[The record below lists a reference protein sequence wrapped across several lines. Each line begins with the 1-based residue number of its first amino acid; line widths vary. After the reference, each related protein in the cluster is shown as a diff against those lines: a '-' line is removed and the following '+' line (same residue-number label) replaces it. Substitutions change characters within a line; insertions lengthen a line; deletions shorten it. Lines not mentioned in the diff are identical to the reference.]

1 MIVSKA
7 GNRFCCK
14 KKRKYKGKRIQA
26 VKKRFHNKEETTK
39 QRKKQMYLENVTL
52 KSTYQKAK
60 YQKNSEVHPLLH
72 EKCKYH
78 ENLENKMKY

>member
-1 MIVSKA
+1 
-7 GNRFCCK
+7 
-14 KKRKYKGKRIQA
+14 
-26 VKKRFHNKEETTK
+26 
-39 QRKKQMYLENVTL
+39 MYLENVTL